1 MSKFEPTVVEA
12 LKGHTSQETAFVV
25 KDYPYGFRLRCQIR
39 YWLEYKKGK
48 GFRFWSQTSNP
59 KAEAG
64 NGTPAGTVWNK
75 PKASTY
81 IENGAFM
88 YLDQNGHV
96 EWLGL
101 GIYNTA
107 AEAREFLEFYREFIN
122 PEWLP
127 VLVQWV
133 ERKEAY
139 EKKKAEL
146 VAAEGPKPG
155 MTQEHVA
162 AVHAVQTVKFDVNYG
177 GGRVEQIEVK
187 K

>member
-12 LKGHTSQETAFVV
+12 LKGHMSQETAFVV
-25 KDYPYGFRLRCQIR
+25 EDYPYGFRLRCQIR

-59 KAEAG
+59 KVAG
-64 NGTPAGTVWNK
+64 LVWNK

-81 IENGAFM
+81 VDNAAFM

-96 EWLGL
+96 QWMGL
-101 GIYNTA
+101 GIFNTA
-107 AEAREFLEFYREFIN
+107 TEAKEFLEFYREFIN

-127 VLVQWV
+127 VLEQWV
-133 ERKEAY
+133 ARKEAY

-146 VAAEGPKPG
+146 VAKEGDKG
-155 MTQEHVA
+155 FIQDRVA
-162 AVHAVQTVKFDVNYG
+162 AVLA
-177 GGRVEQIEVK
+177 IEAEK
-187 K
+187 

>member
-59 KAEAG
+59 KITGLLA
-64 NGTPAGTVWNK
+64 WNK

>member
-12 LKGHTSQETAFVV
+12 LKGHTSMETAFLV

-59 KAEAG
+59 KVAG
-64 NGTPAGTVWNK
+64 LVWNK

-101 GIYNTA
+101 GIYNNAT
-107 AEAREFLEFYREFIN
+107 EAREFLEFYREFIN
-122 PEWLP
+122 EEWLP
-127 VLVQWV
+127 ILVQWV

-146 VAAEGPKPG
+146 VAAEGERKD
-155 MTQEHVA
+155 MVHENA
-162 AVHAVQTVKFDVNYG
+162 AAIHAVETVKFEVNYG